1 MTPRGVTVTKTC
13 PCGTRFESQ
22 SPRAVYCSPT
32 CRKRASRAGVVV
44 MPNVKSRP
52 ESPPMVA
59 PEVEVPTVTGAVIA
73 ELGKANAM
81 GSPAGLA
88 AVKLAQLIDS
98 ASLASGPAVSG
109 WTREMRAALAEA
121 KGVAE
126 PAEADP
132 IDELEK
138 KRAARG
144 A

>member
-1 MTPRGVTVTKTC
+1 MTKTC
-13 PCGTRFESQ
+13 PCGKSFDAR

-52 ESPPMVA
+52 MSPPM
-59 PEVEVPTVTGAVIA
+59 PEPDVEVPSVTGAVIA

-121 KGVAE
+121 KAVAE
-126 PAEADP
+126 PVEVDP

-138 KRAARG
+138 RRASRG